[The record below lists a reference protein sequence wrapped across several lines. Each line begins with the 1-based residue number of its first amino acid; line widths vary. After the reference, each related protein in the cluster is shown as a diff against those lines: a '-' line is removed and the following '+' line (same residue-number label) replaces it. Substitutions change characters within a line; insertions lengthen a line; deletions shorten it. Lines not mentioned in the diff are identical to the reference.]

1 MQRRGHQES
10 RGPKSSMDSLDSM
23 GSLTSEEE
31 TVPLIQQLKE
41 LLMKAEMYP
50 RKWLSKLKKI
60 LIEVDMENRTKQIN
74 LTKYG

>member
-74 LTKYG
+74 LTKYR

>member
-1 MQRRGHQES
+1 
-10 RGPKSSMDSLDSM
+10 MDSLDSM

-41 LLMKAEMYP
+41 LLMKAGMYP
-50 RKWLSKLKKI
+50 RKWLSMLKKI